1 MPPKSFNL
9 PALIKS
15 VNLTMSPLFSS
26 YQSGFSIYSR
36 FVNVP
41 NIKADCTVTPA
52 QVDTNLA
59 VTFIDGST
67 VDLVTEHITAS
78 VVLDRLEL
86 RARQV
91 QWGLSLQKVKENY
104 VIE

>member
-1 MPPKSFNL
+1 
-9 PALIKS
+9 
-15 VNLTMSPLFSS
+15 
-26 YQSGFSIYSR
+26 
-36 FVNVP
+36 VP
-41 NIKADCTVTPA
+41 SIKAGCTVESLK
-52 QVDTNLA
+52 VDTKLD

-67 VDLVTEHITAS
+67 VNLNTEGITAA
-78 VVLDRLEL
+78 VVLEKLEL